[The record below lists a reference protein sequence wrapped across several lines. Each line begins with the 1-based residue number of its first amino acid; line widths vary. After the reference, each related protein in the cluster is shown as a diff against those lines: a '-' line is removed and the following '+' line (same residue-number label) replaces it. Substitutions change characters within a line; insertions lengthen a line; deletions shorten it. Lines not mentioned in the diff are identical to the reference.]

1 MEKYS
6 SDAKQLVLDLTT
18 KPDLHS
24 SEGKRS
30 AQWAKLNREK
40 LGFLVFAHIVNAYAI
55 IRGKLVL
62 ATIRI
67 SKSVT
72 ESSIS
77 KSTKR
82 GAAQNKG

>member
-30 AQWAKLNREK
+30 AQCAKLYREK
-40 LGFLVFAHIVNAYAI
+40 LGFLVFAHIVKPYAI

-72 ESSIS
+72 GSLI
-77 KSTKR
+77 
-82 GAAQNKG
+82 